1 MGPVSGSAIAPLRAV
16 STPELHDLYRRLRDH
31 YGPQRWWPAG
41 SELEMIVGAILVQN
55 TAWTSARK
63 AVDALIV
70 GGLLSV
76 AALLRV
82 PERELA
88 EVIRP
93 SGYFNSKARKLK
105 AFARLVAEEAEGD
118 VHGLLAKP
126 LEELRPLLLST
137 HGFGPET
144 ADAVC
149 LYAARQPTFPVDAY
163 TRRILGRLG
172 WVDERER
179 YEALRAL
186 LVSQIPAPLFAEY
199 HALLVRH
206 AKSACKKRPLCGQC
220 PLLELCP
227 TGRREVGAGGVLPP
241 APADWND

>member
-1 MGPVSGSAIAPLRAV
+1 M
-16 STPELHDLYRRLRDH
+16 
-31 YGPQRWWPAG
+31 
-41 SELEMIVGAILVQN
+41 EMIVGAILVQN
-55 TAWTSARK
+55 TAWASARK
-63 AVDALIV
+63 AVDALIAA
-70 GGLLSV
+70 GLLNV
-76 AALLRV
+76 AALFRV

-105 AFARLVAEEAEGD
+105 AFARLVVEEAEGD
-118 VHGLLAKP
+118 VDGLLARP

-149 LYAARQPTFPVDAY
+149 LYAARQPTLPVDAY

-172 WVDERER
+172 WIDESAR

-186 LVSQIPAPLFAEY
+186 LVSQLPARIYAEY

-206 AKSACKKRPLCGQC
+206 AKSTCKKRPLCGQC

-227 TGRREVGAGGVLPP
+227 TGRCEVGTGAALSP
-241 APADWND
+241 APADWSD